1 MNNTAK
7 FVEENAEDL
16 RILGLLFC
24 RLLQADMYVLST
36 KPSATLAC
44 VMTLSST
51 GKLGTVKSMGQ
62 LINELT
68 STGDPLLT
76 DGSGGSILRS

>member
-1 MNNTAK
+1 MSNTVK

-36 KPSATLAC
+36 KPSATLAS
-44 VMTLSST
+44 VITLNNT
-51 GKLGTVKSMGQ
+51 GKLGIAKSIGQ
-62 LINELT
+62 LIDELRD
-68 STGDPLLT
+68 TGEPILT
-76 DGSGGSILRS
+76 DGSGGSILRL